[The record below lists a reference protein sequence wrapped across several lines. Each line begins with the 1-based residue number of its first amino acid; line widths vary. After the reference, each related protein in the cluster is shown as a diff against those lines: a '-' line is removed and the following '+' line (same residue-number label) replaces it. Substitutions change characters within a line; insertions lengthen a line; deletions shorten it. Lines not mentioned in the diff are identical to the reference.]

1 MHGLYAEP
9 VRTTLQLDDELIR
22 EAKVVA
28 ARTGRTLSQVIEDA
42 LRQTLVPRQRQPR
55 QAPPLPT
62 SPGTLRQGVD
72 LDDNARLR
80 DLMEDDDLDVYRRS
94 T

>member
-1 MHGLYAEP
+1 M
-9 VRTTLQLDDELIR
+9 RTTLQLDDALIS

-42 LRQTLVPRQRQPR
+42 LRQALIPRPREPR

-62 SPGTLRQGVD
+62 SPGVPRAGVD
-72 LDDNARLR
+72 LDDNAGLR
-80 DLMEDDDLDVYRRS
+80 DLMDSDADEYS
-94 T
+94 HGSA

>member
-1 MHGLYAEP
+1 M
-9 VRTTLQLDDELIR
+9 RTTLQLDDELIR

-62 SPGTLRQGVD
+62 SPGALRSGVD
-72 LDDNARLR
+72 LDDSARLR
-80 DLMEDDDLDVYRRS
+80 DLMDSTDQSPHDDWGIASRS